1 MQPWINSRL
10 AQDSI
15 SAVAG
20 RQFAGFA
27 PPKFLRL
34 KLMIANLSTSS
45 ALMDDETHPAYG
57 SSNNELPKEGI
68 CVLQAL

>member
-1 MQPWINSRL
+1 MDKSRL

-15 SAVAG
+15 SAVVG

-34 KLMIANLSTSS
+34 QLMIANLSTAS
-45 ALMDDETHPAYG
+45 ALMDDETHH
-57 SSNNELPKEGI
+57 SLWK
-68 CVLQAL
+68 QQ

>member
-15 SAVAG
+15 SAVVG

-34 KLMIANLSTSS
+34 QLMIANLSTAS
-45 ALMDDETHPAYG
+45 ALMDDETHH
-57 SSNNELPKEGI
+57 SLWK
-68 CVLQAL
+68 QQ